1 METIV
6 LNVHLV
12 LFMIHLVKN
21 VYMSVDK
28 KLNIVTLYK
37 NVNVFKD
44 MEFIKIHVIT
54 VQVDISSKIITVF
67 HVQLIQFIIQ

>member
-6 LNVHLV
+6 LNVHSV
-12 LFMIHLVKN
+12 LFMIHLVKS
-21 VYMSVDK
+21 VYMFVDK

-54 VQVDISSKIITVF
+54 VQVDILSKIITVF